1 MARVPHRKPFLAAF
15 LVAAALPASI
25 FSFLGSAAALEQQP
39 ADDVSLRHAQLESL
53 EKASSKIQR
62 DAHLAKEKRL
72 QTLRERNE
80 RLTLDAQKILQLS
93 VDLNQGI
100 EQGKTPN
107 SAQPVEMARDVEKLA
122 HEVRTKLAERE
133 VAHPARSKNVSATSA
148 SRDELRQ
155 QSRQCLQL
163 ALQLKQQVDH
173 LLDPQNQNTVS
184 VAGLKAAKSKAK
196 GNDPA
201 APIISIAEDIEK
213 LSYRI
218 SQSL

>member
-1 MARVPHRKPFLAAF
+1 MARVPHRKRFPAVLLAA
-15 LVAAALPASI
+15 ASLPASI
-25 FSFLGSAAALEQQP
+25 FSFPASAAALQQQP
-39 ADDVSLRHAQLESL
+39 ADDVSSRHAQLESL
-53 EKASSKIQR
+53 EKASSKMQR

-80 RLTLDAQKILQLS
+80 RLTLDVQKILQLS
-93 VDLNQGI
+93 MDLNQSI

-133 VAHPARSKNVSATSA
+133 VAHPARRKNVSATPA
-148 SRDELRQ
+148 GRDELRQ

-163 ALQLKQQVDH
+163 ALKLKQQVDQ

-184 VAGLKAAKSKAK
+184 VAGLKAAKSKVK

-201 APIISIAEDIEK
+201 APIMLIAEDIEN